1 MRYAVFFGYNND
13 KNVFR
18 LPTNPEQIDIS
29 STQAVEKYDILKSGQ
44 IAVPGDLELKE
55 FSFECEFP
63 LEEMHYIETHSK
75 FKTADW
81 YLQRFEFWRKKKTP
95 FRFIAGRTDKVTMDT
110 MEEDS
115 INSLCLIEEMK
126 ITEKA
131 GEEGDKHVS
140 FKLVEFKE
148 FGKKFTIIEKENK
161 PAKKKTTSTEK
172 VNPKA
177 NSTYVVKSGDSLWAI
192 AKKLYGDGAKA
203 NILYHANKKLIKNP
217 NLIKPGQKLIVPNEG
232 ELSKYD
238 AALPTAK
245 KSNTKTAV
253 PSYSQAVSKKT
264 TVSHSGDGRDSEVKA
279 KSHSGG
285 GRDFEVKAK
294 SHSGGGRS
302 FDIKTGSYSSGGRK
316 F

>member
-95 FRFIAGRTDKVTMDT
+95 FRFIAGRTDKATMAT

-115 INSLCLIEEMK
+115 INSLCLIEEMTV
-126 ITEKA
+126 TEKA
-131 GEEGDKHVS
+131 GEEGDKYVS

-148 FGKKFTIIEKENK
+148 FGKRFSIIKEDK
-161 PAKKKTTSTEK
+161 SAKKKATTTQK

-203 NILYHANKKLIKNP
+203 NILYHANKNLIKNP
-217 NLIKPGQKLIVPNEG
+217 NLIKPGQKLVVPSEG
-232 ELSKYD
+232 EFSKYD
-238 AALPTAK
+238 KALPTAK
-245 KSNTKTAV
+245 KSTTKMAV
-253 PSYSQAVSKKT
+253 SSYSQTVSKQATTSNKT
-264 TVSHSGDGRDSEVKA
+264 MNGNTSIDFKNADWYLQQSDLIKSGNRIFNIKTGAYS
-279 KSHSGG
+279 SGG
-285 GRDFEVKAK
+285 GR
-294 SHSGGGRS
+294 R
-302 FDIKTGSYSSGGRK
+302 
-316 F
+316 